1 MQSDAIM
8 WMVHLK
14 LSVLVQCSVSQIST
28 PLPCSFPGW
37 GRCMYG
43 LHISWVTMGRSGGG
57 VVFMKLL
64 CCSQYPWWFL
74 EKDDSPFLVQL
85 VILTCTANEWGWL
98 NLHFCLSPLGWVL
111 LLPSWPSLSSL
122 WWCLQTPLNLG
133 LILHPT
139 PGQGVQFTASA
150 AVLSKPL
157 DRISSVQFSRSVV
170 SDSLKY
176 HGLQHTR
183 PPCSSPTPGVFS
195 YSCPLS
201 RWCHPTISSSVI
213 PFPSCLQS
221 FPASGSFQ
229 MSQFFTSGG
238 QSTGVSAST
247 STLPKN
253 IQDLFPLGWTGWI
266 SLQSQGLSRV
276 FSNTTVQKHQFFSAQ
291 LSL

>member
-43 LHISWVTMGRSGGG
+43 LHISWVTMRRSGGG
-57 VVFMKLL
+57 LFMKLL

-74 EKDDSPFLVQL
+74 EKDDSPLLVQL

-133 LILHPT
+133 LTLHPT
-139 PGQGVQFTASA
+139 PGQGVQFRASA
-150 AVLSKPL
+150 AGLSKPL
-157 DRISSVQFSRSVV
+157 DRISSVQSGSVAQSCPALWNTMDCSTLGLPVHHRLPEFSQIHVHSIGDAIQP
-170 SDSLKY
+170 S
-176 HGLQHTR
+176 H
-183 PPCSSPTPGVFS
+183 PPSSPSLLAFN
-195 YSCPLS
+195 LS
-201 RWCHPTISSSVI
+201 QHQGLFKWVSSS
-213 PFPSCLQS
+213 
-221 FPASGSFQ
+221 
-229 MSQFFTSGG
+229 
-238 QSTGVSAST
+238 
-247 STLPKN
+247 
-253 IQDLFPLGWTGWI
+253 
-266 SLQSQGLSRV
+266 
-276 FSNTTVQKHQFFSAQ
+276 H
-291 LSL
+291 